1 MSIYYFRLVVAVA
14 KDLQS
19 DFYPKFPKFFIK
31 LVDLLQVR
39 EPEITEWADRC
50 TPGWTLTGMILM
62 FKSDQD
68 RLAFILRWD

>member
-1 MSIYYFRLVVAVA
+1 MRFLCSAGFMSPFVIVKDYTYYLAN
-14 KDLQS
+14 
-19 DFYPKFPKFFIK
+19 
-31 LVDLLQVR
+31 

-68 RLAFILRWD
+68 RLAFILRWN